1 MPAPEACAEAQQ
13 ALSALAADP
22 RVDACATRCV
32 HLNAVEMANVAA
44 FLATLTDGCDPATAS
59 ADPARSVTPK
69 TH

>member
-1 MPAPEACAEAQQ
+1 
-13 ALSALAADP
+13 
-22 RVDACATRCV
+22 
-32 HLNAVEMANVAA
+32 VAA